1 MINQFY
7 ENYWSDK
14 QGHLSD
20 FKIKWPKLKRF
31 GFEILKYGYYGR
43 FYPIPHSIFVLAEK
57 L

>member
-20 FKIKWPKLKRF
+20 FKIKWPKLNRF

-43 FYPIPHSIFVLAEK
+43 FYPIPHSIFVLAK
-57 L
+57 KK